1 MAVLYCKTL
10 QTKLFGIAAQDER
23 ISSMLMQ
30 VRAMVKAQKAGKYGK
45 KVARKGQRRQH
56 SEANQITP
64 DPINE
69 IFK

>member
-1 MAVLYCKTL
+1 M
-10 QTKLFGIAAQDER
+10 AAQHELR
-23 ISSMLMQ
+23 TSMLMQ

>member
-1 MAVLYCKTL
+1 M
-10 QTKLFGIAAQDER
+10 
-23 ISSMLMQ
+23 SSSVLMQ

-56 SEANQITP
+56 SEDNQVTP

-69 IFK
+69 VFK